1 MKQQDYMQHSYLNHS
16 QTMGHALPMPYVPP
30 IIMEE
35 SQDRML
41 SVSGKKKC
49 SYCGNELGIFC
60 CNQL

>member
-1 MKQQDYMQHSYLNHS
+1 
-16 QTMGHALPMPYVPP
+16 MGHALPMPYAPP

-49 SYCGNELGIFC
+49 SYCGNELGIC
-60 CNQL
+60 CNHFNILEI